1 MLSHIMIRNPRAL
14 FLAYLGTLSIIGGGV
29 IWLAT
34 SRMGPGISTDSAMI
48 LATAENLAKGRGLID
63 YAGTELTQFPPL
75 YSMILALGSLLF
87 RQDVFVVGW
96 ALNVLVFAALIWV
109 TGQLLFDT
117 FDDEP
122 IFAYVGAFV
131 VFSSTSLIEISANI
145 ASDPL
150 FMLMVLFFLMC
161 AAAYLKSGGTR
172 YALVAAA
179 LVIIACFQR
188 YAGLSLVIAGSLMAA
203 YRNRKVRRWAAA
215 SAILF
220 GLITA
225 APILGWGYLH
235 NAPING
241 TVFGARLPSIP
252 TLNFTTG
259 AEKVLY
265 WFIPYRFIASAGALY
280 LLAGIMAVCAL
291 LVIVTDARQFLRRI
305 DQPTVIAH
313 GIFLLVYFSVLVF
326 DISYYELKGL
336 KTDRIHIIALPS
348 LLLVLSAMG
357 SHFLQA
363 GKRKAGSTLVY
374 GVAILACLAW
384 SAFPI
389 TRSAEYV
396 RNSMINGDISSYNS
410 INKGDVQKS
419 ELAKYLRGLRMDD
432 ERVYSNGGDTTWLIL
447 RREVSAVPVLNSVD
461 RAGEL
466 QTRYAGWPGAGNQG
480 YVVWLNA
487 EAHKT
492 NYATP
497 QELSSIADM
506 QLLYG
511 DGSATV
517 YYVKPR

>member
-1 MLSHIMIRNPRAL
+1 MNRSARSL
-14 FLAYLGTLSIIGGGV
+14 FRAYLGTLSILGGGV

-75 YSMILALGSLLF
+75 YSIILAIGSLLF

-109 TGQLLFDT
+109 SGQLLFRT
-117 FDDEP
+117 LQDEP

-150 FMLMVLFFLMC
+150 FMLLVLFFLMC
-161 AAAYLKSGGTR
+161 AAAYLRSGGIR
-172 YALVAAA
+172 YALLAAA

-188 YAGLSLVIAGSLMAA
+188 YAGLSLVIAGSLIAA
-203 YRNRKVRRWAAA
+203 YRCRTDLRLAAA
-215 SAILF
+215 SAIAF

-225 APILGWGYLH
+225 APIFGWGYLH

-252 TLNFTTG
+252 ALNFTTG
-259 AEKVLY
+259 VEKVLY
-265 WFIPYRFIASAGALY
+265 WFIPHRFIASAGALY
-280 LLAGIMAVCAL
+280 LLGGITAAGIL
-291 LVIVTDARQFLRRI
+291 LIIVTGARPFLRRF

-336 KTDRIHIIALPS
+336 KTDRVHIIALPS
-348 LLLVLSAMG
+348 LLLVLSAIG
-357 SHFLQA
+357 GHFLQA
-363 GKRKAGSTLVY
+363 GKRKAGSTPAY
-374 GVAILACLAW
+374 AAAILAFLIW

-396 RNSMINGDISSYNS
+396 RDSMINGDVSSYNS
-410 INKGDVQKS
+410 INKEDVQKS
-419 ELAKYLRGLRMDD
+419 QLAKYLRGLQIRD

-447 RREVSAVPVLNSVD
+447 RREVRAMPMLNSTD
-461 RAGEL
+461 RAAEL
-466 QTRYAGWPGAGNQG
+466 ETRYVGWPGPGNQG

-497 QELSSIADM
+497 QELGAIADL
-506 QLLYG
+506 QSLYS

-517 YYVKPR
+517 YSVKPR